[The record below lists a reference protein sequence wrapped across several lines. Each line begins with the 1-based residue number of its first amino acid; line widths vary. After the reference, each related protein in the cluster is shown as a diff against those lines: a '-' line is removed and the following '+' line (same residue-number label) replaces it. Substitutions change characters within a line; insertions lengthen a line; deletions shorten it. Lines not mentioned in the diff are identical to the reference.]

1 MSKLSSFIER
11 LDIYLFSWSFCEGAL
26 VTLAVTIAAMALG
39 IVLGLLAALA
49 KSSKLRWLRASANF
63 YIWLFRGTPVLLQ
76 LIFVYAG
83 LPQLGLRFSSFQC
96 AVIALSLN
104 EGAYMAEIIRAGIEA
119 IHSGQTLAAR
129 ALGMSELQV
138 KRFVVLPQA
147 FRIIIPP
154 TGNQFI
160 GMLKTSALASVVAV
174 RELLLNA
181 QETAA
186 ADFQY
191 IPTFTAAACYYLLL
205 TTVFSHL
212 QGRLER
218 RLSIGGRR
226 RAAGAGLSEG
236 LAPPPADRVARHA
249 KPQETAIVKI
259 DNLTKSYQDHR
270 VLNAMS
276 ISIRTG
282 ESLVIVGPSGS
293 GKSTL
298 LRCIAGLETPDEGTI
313 QFMGQNVHEPGT
325 KMHRVRADIGV
336 VFQSFNLFPH
346 MTALENIM
354 LAPVRVRGVD
364 KSVARNQA
372 LQLLSKVH
380 LLEKADSYPEELSG
394 GQQQRVA
401 IARALAM
408 EPAVMLFDEA
418 TSALDPEMTREVLD
432 VMVELIEDGLT
443 VVVVTHEMGFARRAA
458 DRIIFIDHGEI
469 VEDSTTDA
477 FFKEARHPRA
487 QQFMRE
493 ILSLDAIG
501 NHSEP
506 LIGGK

>member
-1 MSKLSSFIER
+1 MRTFIEH
-11 LDIYLFSWSFCEGAL
+11 LDIYLFSWSFFEGAL
-26 VTLAVTIAAMALG
+26 VTLALTIAAMAAG
-39 IVLGLLAALA
+39 IVFGLLAALA
-49 KSSKLRWLRASANF
+49 KSSRWRFLRTTANA

-83 LPQLGLRFSSFQC
+83 LPQMGVRFGSFQC

-147 FRIIIPP
+147 LRIVIPP

-186 ADFQY
+186 ANFDY
-191 IPTFTAAACYYLLL
+191 IPTFVAAACYYLLL

-212 QGRLER
+212 QARLER
-218 RLSIGGRR
+218 RLSNAGRAGSAGGIEIGENQQRSR
-226 RAAGAGLSEG
+226 LEREGA
-236 LAPPPADRVARHA
+236 ARHP
-249 KPQETAIVKI
+249 KPQDAAVVTI
-259 DNLTKSYQDHR
+259 DKLSKSYHGHR
-270 VLNAMS
+270 ALNSMS
-276 ISIRTG
+276 LTIRRG
-282 ESLVIVGPSGS
+282 ESVVIVGPSGS

-298 LRCIAGLETPDEGTI
+298 LRCIAGLEIPDEGTI
-313 QFMGQNVHEPGT
+313 QFMGRNVHEPGT
-325 KMHRVRADIGV
+325 KVHHVRADIGV

-346 MTALENIM
+346 MSTLENIM
-354 LAPVRVRGVD
+354 LAPVRVRGVQR
-364 KSVARNQA
+364 SVARNQA
-372 LQLLSKVH
+372 LQLLGKVH
-380 LLEKADSYPEELSG
+380 LLEKAHSYPDELSG

-408 EPAVMLFDEA
+408 EPIVMLFDEP
-418 TSALDPEMTREVLD
+418 TSALDPEMTKEVLD
-432 VMVELIEDGLT
+432 VMFELVAEGLT

-458 DRIIFIDHGEI
+458 DRIVFMDHGEI
-469 VEDSTTDA
+469 VEDSNTDA

-487 QQFMRE
+487 RQFMRE
-493 ILSLDAIG
+493 ILSLEAIG
-501 NHSEP
+501 NIQNGS
-506 LIGGK
+506 